1 MLNKIT
7 EIIKAANPSYT
18 VIYEEKHMMNVR
30 ADELQRNAGFAYI
43 EEFIRGRY
51 QQERYRPASKTMQ
64 MQIYFSR
71 FADMHADAMTREA
84 LRTQIETEIILPFM
98 KQYEKS
104 AYFNPV
110 DAWNIYYPFPRWD
123 ANEVSVMLEFGCKVQ
138 VC

>member
-1 MLNKIT
+1 MLKRIT
-7 EIIKAANPSYT
+7 EIIHAANPSYT

-43 EEFIRGRY
+43 EEFIRGQYR
-51 QQERYRPASKTMQ
+51 QERYRPASRTMQ

-71 FADMHADAMTREA
+71 FAGLHADAMTREA
-84 LRTQIETEIILPFM
+84 IREQIESETVLPFM
-98 KQYEKS
+98 RQYEQS
-104 AYFNPV
+104 GYFAPV

-123 ANEVSVMLEFGCKVQ
+123 ANEASVMLEFGCRVP